1 MCQCFAAPQ
10 SSTTGPQFGSTS
22 AVEAVAAHSRQR
34 ARVKTR
40 RLGPSFLPCPQC
52 LTASS
57 HPPWHPPRLGITLP
71 TNSVVGTNG
80 EHCPTDPANSP
91 PWAAQAPLSRLHSRR
106 RNAHRALTNGP
117 HDQCPPPRGQQ
128 PPPATA
134 ARAGPGREPRAAC
147 ALSGRGGLPGRLL
160 QVAPRSWGAA
170 AGQSRLSACT
180 SLPPP
185 GHPRSGPAALGA
197 LSRLRPQTEPSG
209 IKKAEGHS
217 PSRLTLEERRARI
230 DPLWAGAVVP

>member
-10 SSTTGPQFGSTS
+10 PSTTGPQFSSTS

-134 ARAGPGREPRAAC
+134 ARAGPGRAGNPAPRARCQGEAGC
-147 ALSGRGGLPGRLL
+147 RDDCCKLPPGVGERPPGRAGSPPAPPSPRPATRAPGRQPSGRSRGSVRRPS
-160 QVAPRSWGAA
+160 PRG
-170 AGQSRLSACT
+170 SRRQRDT
-180 SLPPP
+180 H
-185 GHPRSGPAALGA
+185 HPA
-197 LSRLRPQTEPSG
+197 
-209 IKKAEGHS
+209 
-217 PSRLTLEERRARI
+217 
-230 DPLWAGAVVP
+230 